1 MLEQLLRTNSQDA
14 THKTR
19 AGEPDRH
26 ERDPP
31 AHRSRAQLVRELAAG
46 DGAR

>member
-14 THKTR
+14 THKTHT
-19 AGEPDRH
+19 GEPNRH

-31 AHRSRAQLVRELAAG
+31 AHWPRAQVVRELAAG